1 MTLLIGLTGGIGT
14 GKSTVC
20 KLFAERGVAVIDADA
35 VAKELVALDQPA
47 LQAIVQEFGKG
58 IIDAK
63 GRLRRDRLR
72 SIVFSDP
79 EQRKRLEKLLH
90 PLILEEMLSRANRA
104 EGPYCILC
112 IPLLVETD
120 QSSAVDRV
128 LVVDAPEALQIQR
141 VMERDHLTIDE
152 IKAIMHAQAS
162 RENRLEAADDVI
174 MNASDMTKLAEQVNA
189 LHQKYLALPTR

>member
-35 VAKELVALDQPA
+35 IAKELVALDQPA
-47 LQAIVQEFGKG
+47 LQAIVQEFGKS
-58 IIDAK
+58 IIDAQ
-63 GRLRRDRLR
+63 GRLHRDRLR

-79 EQRKRLEKLLH
+79 ERRKRLEKLLH
-90 PLILEEMLSRANRA
+90 PLIREEMLSRANRA
-104 EGPYCILC
+104 GGPYCILC
-112 IPLLVETD
+112 IPLLIETA

-141 VMERDHLTIDE
+141 VIERDHLTIDE
-152 IKAIMHAQAS
+152 IKAIMQAQAS
-162 RENRLEAADDVI
+162 REERLEAADDII
-174 MNASDMTKLAEQVNA
+174 MNDSDITKLAEQVEA
-189 LHQKYLALPTR
+189 LHQKYLALPIH

>member
-20 KLFAERGVAVIDADA
+20 KLFAERGVAVIDADEI
-35 VAKELVALDQPA
+35 AKELVTLDQPA

-63 GRLRRDRLR
+63 GRLRRARLR
-72 SIVFSDP
+72 SIIFSDP
-79 EQRKRLEKLLH
+79 ERRKRLEKLLH

-104 EGPYCILC
+104 GGPYCILC

-162 RENRLEAADDVI
+162 REDRLEAADDVI

>member
-35 VAKELVALDQPA
+35 VAKELVTLDQPA

-72 SIVFSDP
+72 SIIFSDP
-79 EQRKRLEKLLH
+79 ERRKRLEKLLH

-104 EGPYCILC
+104 GGPYCILC

-162 RENRLEAADDVI
+162 REDRLEAADDVI

>member
-35 VAKELVALDQPA
+35 IAKELVALDQPA
-47 LQAIVQEFGKG
+47 LQAIVQEFGKS
-58 IIDAK
+58 IIDAQ

-79 EQRKRLEKLLH
+79 ERRKRLEKLLH

-104 EGPYCILC
+104 GGPYCILC
-112 IPLLVETD
+112 IPLLIETA

-141 VMERDHLTIDE
+141 VIERDHLTIDE
-152 IKAIMHAQAS
+152 IKAIMQAQAS
-162 RENRLEAADDVI
+162 REERLEAADDII
-174 MNASDMTKLAEQVNA
+174 MNDSDITQLAEQVQD
-189 LHQKYLALPTR
+189 LHQKYLALPIH

>member
-1 MTLLIGLTGGIGT
+1 MTLLIGLSGGIGT

-162 RENRLEAADDVI
+162 REDRLEAADDVI

>member
-63 GRLRRDRLR
+63 GRLRRGRLR

-128 LVVDAPEALQIQR
+128 LVVDAPQALQIQR

-162 RENRLEAADDVI
+162 REDRLEAADDVI

>member
-1 MTLLIGLTGGIGT
+1 MTPLIGLTGGIGT

-35 VAKELVALDQPA
+35 VAKELVAPDQPA

-79 EQRKRLEKLLH
+79 ERRKRLEKLLH
-90 PLILEEMLSRANRA
+90 PLILEEMLNRANRA
-104 EGPYCILC
+104 GGPYCILC

-128 LVVDAPEALQIQR
+128 LVVDAPQALQIQR

-162 RENRLEAADDVI
+162 REDRLEAADDVI

>member
-20 KLFAERGVAVIDADA
+20 KLFAERGIAVIDADA

-79 EQRKRLEKLLH
+79 ERRKRLEKLLH

-104 EGPYCILC
+104 GGPYCILC

-128 LVVDAPEALQIQR
+128 LVVDAPQALQIQR

-162 RENRLEAADDVI
+162 REDRLEAADDVI

>member
-1 MTLLIGLTGGIGT
+1 MTPLIGLTGGIGT

-79 EQRKRLEKLLH
+79 ERRKRLEKLLH

-104 EGPYCILC
+104 GGPYCILC

-128 LVVDAPEALQIQR
+128 LVVDAPQALQIQR

-162 RENRLEAADDVI
+162 REDRLEAADDVI

>member
-20 KLFAERGVAVIDADA
+20 KLFAERGVAVIEADA

-79 EQRKRLEKLLH
+79 ERRKRLEKLLH

-104 EGPYCILC
+104 GGPYCILC

-128 LVVDAPEALQIQR
+128 LVVDAPQALQIQR

-162 RENRLEAADDVI
+162 REDRLEAADDVI

>member
-79 EQRKRLEKLLH
+79 ERRKRLEKLLH

-162 RENRLEAADDVI
+162 REDRLEAADDVI

>member
-72 SIVFSDP
+72 SLVFSDP
-79 EQRKRLEKLLH
+79 ERRKRLEKLLH
-90 PLILEEMLSRANRA
+90 PLILEEMLNRANRA
-104 EGPYCILC
+104 GGPYCILC

-128 LVVDAPEALQIQR
+128 LVVDAPQALQIQR

-162 RENRLEAADDVI
+162 REDRLEAADDVI

>member
-1 MTLLIGLTGGIGT
+1 
-14 GKSTVC
+14 STVC
-20 KLFAERGVAVIDADA
+20 KLFAERGIAVIDADA

-79 EQRKRLEKLLH
+79 ERRKRLEKLLH
-90 PLILEEMLSRANRA
+90 PLILKEMLSRANRA
-104 EGPYCILC
+104 GGPYCILC

-128 LVVDAPEALQIQR
+128 LVVDAPQALQIQR

-162 RENRLEAADDVI
+162 REDRLEAADDVI

>member
-35 VAKELVALDQPA
+35 IAKELVALDQPA
-47 LQAIVQEFGKG
+47 LQTIVQEFGKG

-79 EQRKRLEKLLH
+79 ERRKRLEKLLH

-104 EGPYCILC
+104 GGPYCILC

-128 LVVDAPEALQIQR
+128 LVVDAPQALQTQR

-152 IKAIMHAQAS
+152 IKAIMQAQAS
-162 RENRLEAADDVI
+162 REERLEVADDII
-174 MNASDMTKLAEQVNA
+174 MNDSDITKLAEQVEA
-189 LHQKYLALPTR
+189 LHQKYLALPIH

>member
-1 MTLLIGLTGGIGT
+1 MTPLIGLTGGIGT

-79 EQRKRLEKLLH
+79 ERRKRLEKLLH
-90 PLILEEMLSRANRA
+90 PLILKEMLNRANRA
-104 EGPYCILC
+104 GGPYCILC

-128 LVVDAPEALQIQR
+128 LVVDAPQALQIQR

-162 RENRLEAADDVI
+162 REDRLEAADDVI

>member
-79 EQRKRLEKLLH
+79 ERRKRLEKLLH
-90 PLILEEMLSRANRA
+90 PLILKEMLSRANRA
-104 EGPYCILC
+104 GGPYCILC

-128 LVVDAPEALQIQR
+128 LVVDAPQALQIQR

-162 RENRLEAADDVI
+162 REDRLEAADDVI

>member
-162 RENRLEAADDVI
+162 REDRLEAADDVI

>member
-104 EGPYCILC
+104 GGPYCILC

-162 RENRLEAADDVI
+162 REDRLEAADDVI

>member
-79 EQRKRLEKLLH
+79 ERRKRLEKLLH

-104 EGPYCILC
+104 GGPYCILC

-128 LVVDAPEALQIQR
+128 LVVDAPQALQIQR

-162 RENRLEAADDVI
+162 REDRLEAADDVI

>member
-1 MTLLIGLTGGIGT
+1 MIPLIGLTGGIGT

-79 EQRKRLEKLLH
+79 ERRKRLEKLLH
-90 PLILEEMLSRANRA
+90 PLILEEMLNRANRA
-104 EGPYCILC
+104 GGPYCILC

-128 LVVDAPEALQIQR
+128 LVVDAPQALQIQR

-162 RENRLEAADDVI
+162 REDRLEAADDVI

>member
-1 MTLLIGLTGGIGT
+1 MTPLIGLTGGIGT

-79 EQRKRLEKLLH
+79 ERRKRLEKLLH
-90 PLILEEMLSRANRA
+90 PLILKEMLSRANRA
-104 EGPYCILC
+104 GGPYCILC

-162 RENRLEAADDVI
+162 REDRLEAADDVI

>member
-35 VAKELVALDQPA
+35 VAKELVALNQPA

-79 EQRKRLEKLLH
+79 GRRKRLEKLLH
-90 PLILEEMLSRANRA
+90 PLILEKMLSRANRA

-120 QSSAVDRV
+120 QVSAVDRV

-162 RENRLEAADDVI
+162 REDRLEAADDVI

-189 LHQKYLALPTR
+189 LHQKYLALPAR

>member
-1 MTLLIGLTGGIGT
+1 MTPLIGLTGGIGT

-79 EQRKRLEKLLH
+79 ERRKRLEKLLH
-90 PLILEEMLSRANRA
+90 PLILEEMLNRANRA
-104 EGPYCILC
+104 GGPYCILC

-128 LVVDAPEALQIQR
+128 LVVDAPQALQIQR

-162 RENRLEAADDVI
+162 REDRLEAADDVI

>member
-20 KLFAERGVAVIDADA
+20 KLFAERGVAVIEADA

-47 LQAIVQEFGKG
+47 LQAIVQEFGKD

-104 EGPYCILC
+104 GGPYCILC

-162 RENRLEAADDVI
+162 REDRLEAADDVI

>member
-20 KLFAERGVAVIDADA
+20 KLFAERGVVVIDADA

-162 RENRLEAADDVI
+162 REDRLEAADDVI

>member
-20 KLFAERGVAVIDADA
+20 KLFAERGVAVIDADEI
-35 VAKELVALDQPA
+35 AKELVALDQPA

-79 EQRKRLEKLLH
+79 ERRKRLEKLLH
-90 PLILEEMLSRANRA
+90 PLILEKMLSRANRA

-120 QSSAVDRV
+120 QVSAVDRV

-162 RENRLEAADDVI
+162 REDRLEAADDVI

-189 LHQKYLALPTR
+189 LHQKYLALPSR

>member
-1 MTLLIGLTGGIGT
+1 MTPLIGLTGGIGT

-72 SIVFSDP
+72 SLVFSDP
-79 EQRKRLEKLLH
+79 ERRKRLEKLLH
-90 PLILEEMLSRANRA
+90 PLILEEMLNRANRA
-104 EGPYCILC
+104 GGPYCILC

-128 LVVDAPEALQIQR
+128 LVVDAPQALQIQR

-162 RENRLEAADDVI
+162 REDRLEAADDVI

>member
-128 LVVDAPEALQIQR
+128 LVVDAPQALQIQR

-162 RENRLEAADDVI
+162 REDRLEAADDVI

>member
-79 EQRKRLEKLLH
+79 ERRKWLEKLLH
-90 PLILEEMLSRANRA
+90 PLILEEMLSRANRTG
-104 EGPYCILC
+104 GPYCILC

-120 QSSAVDRV
+120 QSSAIDRV

-141 VMERDHLTIDE
+141 VMERDHLTTDE

-162 RENRLEAADDVI
+162 REDRLEAADDVI

>member
-104 EGPYCILC
+104 EEPYCILC

-162 RENRLEAADDVI
+162 REDRLEAADDVI

>member
-14 GKSTVC
+14 GKSTAC

-79 EQRKRLEKLLH
+79 ERRKRLEKLLH
-90 PLILEEMLSRANRA
+90 PLILEEMLNRANRA

-128 LVVDAPEALQIQR
+128 LVVDAPQALQIQR

-162 RENRLEAADDVI
+162 REDRLEAADDVI

>member
-20 KLFAERGVAVIDADA
+20 KLFAERGIAVIDADA

-79 EQRKRLEKLLH
+79 ERRKRLEKLLH
-90 PLILEEMLSRANRA
+90 PLILKEMLSRANRA
-104 EGPYCILC
+104 GGPYCILC

-128 LVVDAPEALQIQR
+128 LVVDAPQALQIQR

-162 RENRLEAADDVI
+162 REDRLEAADDVI

>member
-104 EGPYCILC
+104 GGPYCILC

-128 LVVDAPEALQIQR
+128 LVVDAPQALQIQR

-162 RENRLEAADDVI
+162 REDRLEAADDVI

>member
-20 KLFAERGVAVIDADA
+20 KLFAERGIAVIDADA
-35 VAKELVALDQPA
+35 VAKELVALNQPA

-72 SIVFSDP
+72 SIIFSDP
-79 EQRKRLEKLLH
+79 ERRKRLEKLLH

-104 EGPYCILC
+104 RGPYCILC

-152 IKAIMHAQAS
+152 IKAIMHVQAS
-162 RENRLEAADDVI
+162 REDRLEAADDVI

-189 LHQKYLALPTR
+189 LHQKYLALPAR

>member
-79 EQRKRLEKLLH
+79 ERRKRLEKLLH

-120 QSSAVDRV
+120 QVSAVDRV

-162 RENRLEAADDVI
+162 REDRLEAADDVI

-189 LHQKYLALPTR
+189 LHQKYLALLAR